1 VINEKDFKEYILY
14 KNDTRTTT
22 LPTATV
28 VVVLYNIAE
37 EIFELL
43 NSLQKQSFP
52 SFEIVIINN
61 GKIETEVAER
71 IKAGSLLYIES
82 SWNSVSLG
90 RNIGAAYARGDIV
103 IFLDDDCIA
112 HKDLVRSHVLTYQDP
127 SVLGVQGKSLPR
139 RFPFYCRFQSHY
151 DLGNTIKPLVVI
163 GLEGNVSLRKGVLK
177 EVGGFDPELFGAEGL
192 ELSYRIAKKYQKP
205 KRLIYNPEAI
215 IYHDFA
221 QGLFDYLEKCYRHIK
236 MREKLNQ
243 QHPHIMAFAKEYSQY
258 SKQKNTFS
266 SLFEKVAFTSI
277 GLLGRTAQE
286 LAKYF

>member
-1 VINEKDFKEYILY
+1 MINEKSFKEYILY
-14 KNDTRTTT
+14 RNDKRTTT

-28 VVVLYNIAE
+28 VVVLYNIAAE
-37 EIFELL
+37 VFELL

-52 SFEIVIINN
+52 SFEIIIINN
-61 GKIETEVAER
+61 GKIETKVAER
-71 IKAGSLLYIES
+71 IKAESLLYIES

-90 RNIGAAYARGDIV
+90 RNIGAAYARGGIV

-112 HKDLVRSHVLTYQDP
+112 DKDLVRSHVLSYQEP

-139 RFPFYCRFQSHY
+139 HFPFYCRFQSHY

-163 GLEGNVSLRKGVLK
+163 GLEGNVSLRKTVLT
-177 EVGGFDPELFGAEGL
+177 EVGGFDPELFGAEGA

-205 KRLIYNPEAI
+205 ERLIYNPEAI

-243 QHPHIMAFAKEYSQY
+243 QHPHIMTFAKEYSQY
-258 SKQKNTFS
+258 SKQKDTFS
-266 SLFEKVAFTSI
+266 SLFEKVAFTSV
-277 GLLGRTAQE
+277 GLLGKTAQE

>member
-1 VINEKDFKEYILY
+1 MIKEKDYKEYIVSISD
-14 KNDTRTTT
+14 KRIIT

-28 VVVLYNIAE
+28 VVVLYNTDV
-37 EIFELL
+37 EIFDLM
-43 NSLQKQSFP
+43 NSLKEQSLT
-52 SFEIVIINN
+52 SFEIVMINN
-61 GKIETEVAER
+61 GEIEAKVVEQ
-71 IKAGSLLYIES
+71 IKAEPFLYIES

-90 RNIGAAYARGDIV
+90 RNIGTAYARGDIV
-103 IFLDDDCIA
+103 IFLDDDCIP
-112 HKDLVRSHVLTYQDP
+112 HKDLVRSHVLSYGEP
-127 SVLGVQGKSLPR
+127 EILGVQGKSLPK
-139 RFPFYCRFQSHY
+139 RFPFYYHFQSHY

-163 GLEGNVSLRKGVLK
+163 GLEGNVSLRKSVLN

-192 ELSYRIAKKYQKP
+192 ELSYRIAKKYHKP

-243 QHPHIMAFAKEYSQY
+243 QHPHIMTFAKEYSQY
-258 SKQKNTFS
+258 SKQKDTFS
-266 SLFEKVAFTSI
+266 SLFEKVAVTSV